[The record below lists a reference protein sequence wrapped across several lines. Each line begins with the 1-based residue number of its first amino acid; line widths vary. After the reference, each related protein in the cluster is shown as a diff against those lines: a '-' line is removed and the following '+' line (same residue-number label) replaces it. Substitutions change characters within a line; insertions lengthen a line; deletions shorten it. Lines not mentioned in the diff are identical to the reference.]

1 MDLELPPDPK
11 VDEVPRTPDLW
22 AALALTA
29 QMHDAATAAE
39 IATFLGYALAALGP
53 FTLASKRG
61 ENRPGSDETT
71 NWNYAVC
78 SPADSEN
85 EFVVRSRTKPT
96 PDQFT
101 LIELVTAHARTAL
114 VASQARTY
122 LAKEH
127 ETDATVQE
135 LSRTV
140 ARLRRESD
148 VRTILTRLST
158 TLAGE
163 EAIVSALNEVTGLP
177 VGVED
182 AFGNLRVATPPRT
195 TTRYR
200 RIGGHN
206 HADAIGRAIASGHP
220 VRDGERLFQV
230 VRPDRKLLGA
240 VFLAD
245 PTRRAGDFEQF
256 ALEHCATALAL
267 QMAHQ
272 RSIAEAEMR
281 LRRDLGADLLDGLD
295 NDTAC
300 ARADALGYDLRKPQ
314 RVHALRWS
322 ATDAHALVS
331 ASHRHLDA
339 SRQPALVVR
348 RGDIIAIVAD
358 AALSPA
364 TLYAGVRR
372 ILGKP
377 GVVGVGTIADDP
389 ASLPHSFSDSVRALE
404 IREHSMRP
412 EGIVHFD
419 DLGVYRILDAH
430 ANTGDVHEFVREWL
444 GPLLDY
450 DRRHRSTMT
459 ETLTQYLEYGGHY
472 DETAAALR
480 IHRSTLRYRMSRI
493 HELTGRDLH
502 DVDNRLNFHLATR
515 ALQVLS
521 GSEPEHPMSG
531 GPGPP
536 EGSGNA

>member
-29 QMHDAATAAE
+29 QMHDAATTAE
-39 IATFLGYALAALGP
+39 IAAFLGYALAALGP
-53 FTLASKRG
+53 FTLASRRG
-61 ENRPGSDETT
+61 SSDET
-71 NWNYAVC
+71 NYWHYTVC
-78 SPADSEN
+78 GAPDSETDL
-85 EFVVRSRTKPT
+85 VVRSRTKPT
-96 PDQFT
+96 PDQIT

-114 VASQARTY
+114 VASRARAY

-127 ETDATVQE
+127 ATDVTVQE
-135 LSRTV
+135 LSSTV

-148 VRTILTRLST
+148 VRTMLTRLST

-163 EAIVSALNEVTGLP
+163 EAIVAALNELTGLP

-182 AFGNLRVATPPRT
+182 AFGNLRVATPSTPV
-195 TTRYR
+195 TRYR

-206 HADAIGRAIASGHP
+206 HADAIGRAIVSGHP

-230 VRPDRKLLGA
+230 IRPERKLLA
-240 VFLAD
+240 TVFLAD

-256 ALEHCATALAL
+256 ALEHCATALAM

-314 RVHALRWS
+314 RVHAVRWTVG
-322 ATDAHALVS
+322 TDAHALVS
-331 ASHRHLDA
+331 AFSRHLES

-348 RGDIIAIVAD
+348 RGDLVAVIAD

-364 TLYAGVRR
+364 TLYDGIRR
-372 ILGKP
+372 ILGKT
-377 GVVGVGTIADDP
+377 GIVGVGAVADDP
-389 ASLPHSFSDSVRALE
+389 ASLPRSFSDSVRALE
-404 IREHSMRP
+404 VREHSMRP
-412 EGIVHFD
+412 EGIVRFD

-430 ANTGDVHEFVREWL
+430 ANSGDVHEFVREWL
-444 GPLLDY
+444 GALLDY

-459 ETLTQYLEYGGHY
+459 ETLTQYLEYGGRY
-472 DETAAALR
+472 DDTAAALR

-493 HELTGRDLH
+493 QELTGRDLH

-515 ALQVLS
+515 ALQVIS
-521 GSEPEHPMSG
+521 GSEPGHRVSG
-531 GPGPP
+531 SPGIT
-536 EGSGNA
+536 ERSGNA